1 MIPGFSHV
9 MRGCEIW
16 EWDFGDWSPRM
27 SAAAI
32 SWIFV
37 VSSWLGW
44 WFLFSQ
50 VNDETLRSESVA
62 YLPRNK
68 VETDETACPWLGN
81 AAGVGE
87 RGKGREW
94 GDLAMRVEEESA
106 PLDKCW
112 GSLTHRTRQP
122 DLKLKREVNFCFTVW
137 KNRVE
142 RNRNKMQ
149 FNRQVRSAYFWHSL
163 TQRN

>member
-68 VETDETACPWLGN
+68 VETNETACPWLGN
-81 AAGVGE
+81 AVGVGE

-112 GSLTHRTRQP
+112 GSLTHRTKQP
-122 DLKLKREVNFCFTVW
+122 DLKLKRGVNFCFTRLK
-137 KNRVE
+137 KNEVE
-142 RNRNKMQ
+142 RNSMKCNLI
-149 FNRQVRSAYFWHSL
+149 V
-163 TQRN
+163 